1 MDFFNNQTSQISC
14 GLYVVATPIG
24 NLADITLH
32 ALNVLKN
39 VDFIVCEDSRITQN
53 LLKHYQIF
61 DKKFIVYNDHSDEKI
76 RLKILNFLLTNKSLA
91 LVSDAGTPLISDP
104 GYKLINFLR
113 SNNQKIIPI
122 AGASSLT
129 ASLSVAGLA
138 CDQFMFL
145 GFLPTSNNH
154 KQNIFK
160 NYSRNFTWVCFES
173 ANRLLETL
181 NLLKECKIDSR
192 ICVAREITKIYEQ
205 IIVDQIDKLIEY
217 FAVNQDKIRGEVVLI
232 IEKNLKNHQD
242 FSIEELQEAII
253 SQLKLNK
260 SLKDIASELAEIFNI
275 NKKTVYKLAL
285 EITQSVNK

>member
-1 MDFFNNQTSQISC
+1 MNFFNNQTSPIAN

-24 NLADITLH
+24 NLADITLN

-53 LLKHYQIF
+53 LLQHYQISN
-61 DKKFIVYNDHSDEKI
+61 KKFIVYNDHSDEKI
-76 RLKILNFLLTNKSLA
+76 RLKILNLLLNNKSLA

-113 SNNQKIIPI
+113 TNNQKIIPI

-138 CDQFMFL
+138 CDQFIFL
-145 GFLPTSNNH
+145 GFLPTSKNH

-173 ANRLLETL
+173 ANRMLETL
-181 NLLKECKIDSR
+181 NVLKDCKIDAR
-192 ICVAREITKIYEQ
+192 ICIAREITKIHEQ
-205 IIVDQIDKLIEY
+205 IIVDQVDKLIEY
-217 FAVNQDKIRGEVVLI
+217 FAINQDKIRGEVVLI
-232 IEKNLKNHQD
+232 IEKNLKNQQD
-242 FSIEELQEAII
+242 FSNEELRKAIV

-275 NKKTVYKLAL
+275 NKKTVYQLAL
-285 EITQSVNK
+285 EITQVQQ